1 MTLATHILVAGALVK
16 PLAGSIPTSLLFAT
30 ALASHYLS
38 DAIPHYDY
46 KLISKDRSAPDNP
59 KLKKD
64 WRLITIDLARI
75 FLDIAIG
82 AAILYYLFPSLPF
95 FWVVTGAILP
105 DALQPL
111 FWLYKKFPIK
121 QTQAFHD
128 FMHAELRLD
137 FTAMA
142 IFSQL
147 ALAASSIAILAI

>member
-1 MTLATHILVAGALVK
+1 MTLATHILVAGALTK
-16 PLAGSIPTSLLFAT
+16 PLAGSIPVSLIFAT

-46 KLISKDRSAPDNP
+46 KLISKDRLDPEHP

-64 WRLITIDLARI
+64 WRLITIDLSRI
-75 FLDIAIG
+75 FLDIALG
-82 AAILYYLFPSLPF
+82 TGLTYFLFPSLPL
-95 FWVVTGAILP
+95 FWVVVGAILP

-128 FMHAELRLD
+128 FMHAKLRLD
-137 FTAMA
+137 LGALA

-147 ALAASSIAILAI
+147 ALVAASIAILAI

>member
-16 PLAGSIPTSLLFAT
+16 PLAGSIPTSLIFAT
-30 ALASHYLS
+30 ALASHYLA

-46 KLISKDRSAPDNP
+46 KLLSKDRDNLEHP

-64 WRLITIDLARI
+64 WRLIIIDLSRI
-75 FLDIAIG
+75 FLDMTIG
-82 AAILYYLFPSLPF
+82 ATLLYFLFPSLPI
-95 FWVVTGAILP
+95 FWVVAGAILP

-121 QTQAFHD
+121 HTQAFHD
-128 FMHAELRLD
+128 FMHSKLRLD
-137 FTAMA
+137 FNASA

-147 ALAASSIAILAI
+147 TLVAVSIAILAI